1 MRQNKDDHD
10 KYDKMVELLKET
22 KKRKMKILHNG
33 IIHTMAV
40 VIALISTPVLAEQP
54 AFSQPE
60 SAYFFS
66 SGSTDSGVYFI
77 SSTNGDGVGWVSKLA
92 ADGSMIESRW
102 ATDLQNPMGM
112 RVSGKR
118 LWINNTTEI
127 VGLNLDNPNDRII
140 HPIDGAISLND
151 LATDS
156 SGHAYLSDSMNNRVV
171 RVDLATGENSTYI
184 STLPSSP
191 NGVLIQ
197 GDRLYIASWG
207 VMSDRPEERAEWIT
221 KTAGDLYWVS
231 LKDEKKS
238 RHIMAPELGNLD
250 GVEIDQQG
258 NIYVS
263 DWESGKLYKMSSGTK
278 TVISLGQYGQGLA
291 DIGLNSLT
299 GELALPVMLSSEVLF
314 LSTSP

>member
-1 MRQNKDDHD
+1 
-10 KYDKMVELLKET
+10 
-22 KKRKMKILHNG
+22 MKIIHNRSIH
-33 IIHTMAV
+33 IIAG
-40 VIALISTPVLAEQP
+40 VIALISVAVLAEQP
-54 AFSQPE
+54 TFSQPE
-60 SAYFFS
+60 SAYFYT
-66 SGSTDSGVYFI
+66 SGSTDPGVYFI
-77 SSTNGDGVGWVSKLA
+77 SSTNGDDMGWVSKLA
-92 ADGSMIESRW
+92 ADGSMIDSRW
-102 ATDLQNPMGM
+102 ATDLRNPMGM
-112 RVSGKR
+112 RVSGNR
-118 LWINNTTEI
+118 LWINNTTEV
-127 VGLNLDNPNDRII
+127 VGLNLDNPSDRIV

-156 SGHAYLSDSMNNRVV
+156 SGHAYLSDTMNSRVV

-191 NGVLIQ
+191 NGVLVQ

-231 LKDEKKS
+231 LKDSTKS
-238 RHIMAPELGNLD
+238 RHIIVPELGNLD
-250 GVEIDQQG
+250 GVEIDQKG

-263 DWESGKLYKMSSGTK
+263 DWESGKLYKISSGTK
-278 TVISLGQYGQGLA
+278 TVVGLGQYGQGLA

-314 LSTSP
+314 LATSP

>member
-1 MRQNKDDHD
+1 M
-10 KYDKMVELLKET
+10 EKEKFVYSNEI
-22 KKRKMKILHNG
+22 KKRIT
-33 IIHTMAV
+33 HTV
-40 VIALISTPVLAEQP
+40 VGFIVLFSTSIMAEQP
-54 AFSQPE
+54 VFSQPE
-60 SAYFFS
+60 SAYFYT
-66 SGSTDSGVYFI
+66 SGSTDPGVYFI
-77 SSTNGDGVGWVSKLA
+77 SSTNGDDVGWVSKLA
-92 ADGSMIESRW
+92 ADGSMIDSRW
-102 ATDLQNPMGM
+102 ATDLRHPMGM

-127 VGLNLDNPNDRII
+127 VGLNLDNPNDRIV

-156 SGHAYLSDSMNNRVV
+156 SGHAYVSDSMNSRVV

-231 LKDEKKS
+231 LKDSKKS
-238 RHIMAPELGNLD
+238 RHIIVPELGNLD
-250 GVEIDQQG
+250 GVEIDQKG

-263 DWESGKLYKMSSGTK
+263 DWESGKLYKISSGAK
-278 TVISLGQYGQGLA
+278 MVVDLGQYGQGLA
-291 DIGLNSLT
+291 DIGLNLLT
-299 GELALPVMLSSEVLF
+299 GELVLPVMLSSEVLF
-314 LSTSP
+314 FTPSPE

>member
-1 MRQNKDDHD
+1 
-10 KYDKMVELLKET
+10 
-22 KKRKMKILHNG
+22 
-33 IIHTMAV
+33 
-40 VIALISTPVLAEQP
+40 
-54 AFSQPE
+54 
-60 SAYFFS
+60 
-66 SGSTDSGVYFI
+66 
-77 SSTNGDGVGWVSKLA
+77 
-92 ADGSMIESRW
+92 
-102 ATDLQNPMGM
+102 MGM

>member
-10 KYDKMVELLKET
+10 KYDKMVELLEET
-22 KKRKMKILHNG
+22 RKRKMKIVHNS
-33 IIHTMAV
+33 IIYTMAL
-40 VIALISTPVLAEQP
+40 VIALISSPVLAEKP
-54 AFSQPE
+54 VFSQPE
-60 SAYFFS
+60 SAYFFNS
-66 SGSTDSGVYFI
+66 DSTDSGVYFI
-77 SSTNGDGVGWVSKLA
+77 SSTNSDGVGWISKLA
-92 ADGSMIESRW
+92 ADGSVVDSRW
-102 ATDLQNPMGM
+102 ATDLRHPMGM
-112 RVSGKR
+112 RVSGER
-118 LWINNTTEI
+118 LWVNNITEV
-127 VGLNLDNPNDRII
+127 VGINLDDPSDRIV

-156 SGHAYLSDSMNNRVV
+156 SGHAYLSDSMNSRVV

-207 VMSDRPEERAEWIT
+207 VMSDQPEERAEWIT

-231 LKDEKKS
+231 LMDAKKS
-238 RHIMAPELGNLD
+238 RHIIAPELGNLD
-250 GVEIDQQG
+250 GLEIDQNG

-263 DWESGKLYKMSSGTK
+263 DWESGKLYKISSGTK
-278 TVISLGQYGQGLA
+278 TVINLGQYGQGLA

-299 GELALPVMLSSEVLF
+299 GELVLPVMLNNEVLF
-314 LSTSP
+314 ITPSP

>member
-1 MRQNKDDHD
+1 
-10 KYDKMVELLKET
+10 
-22 KKRKMKILHNG
+22 MKIIHNRSIH
-33 IIHTMAV
+33 IIAG
-40 VIALISTPVLAEQP
+40 VIALISVAVLAEQP
-54 AFSQPE
+54 TFSQPE
-60 SAYFFS
+60 SAYFYT
-66 SGSTDSGVYFI
+66 SGSTDPGVYFI
-77 SSTNGDGVGWVSKLA
+77 SSTNGDDMGWVSKLA
-92 ADGSMIESRW
+92 ADGSMINSRW

-112 RVSGKR
+112 RVSGNR
-118 LWINNTTEI
+118 LWINNTTEV
-127 VGLNLDNPNDRII
+127 VGLNLDNPSDRIV
-140 HPIDGAISLND
+140 HSIDGAISLND

-156 SGHAYLSDSMNNRVV
+156 SGHAYLSDTMNSRVV

-191 NGVLIQ
+191 NGVLVQ

-231 LKDEKKS
+231 LKDSTKS
-238 RHIMAPELGNLD
+238 RHIIVPELGNLD
-250 GVEIDQQG
+250 GVEIDQKG

-263 DWESGKLYKMSSGTK
+263 DWESGKLYKISSGTK

-299 GELALPVMLSSEVLF
+299 GELALPVMLSNEVLF
-314 LSTSP
+314 LATSP

>member
-1 MRQNKDDHD
+1 M
-10 KYDKMVELLKET
+10 EKEKFVYSNEI
-22 KKRKMKILHNG
+22 KKRIT
-33 IIHTMAV
+33 HTVAGFIV
-40 VIALISTPVLAEQP
+40 LFSTSIMAEQP
-54 AFSQPE
+54 VFSQPE
-60 SAYFFS
+60 SAYFYT
-66 SGSTDSGVYFI
+66 SGSTDPGVYFI
-77 SSTNGDGVGWVSKLA
+77 SSTNGDDVGWVSKLA
-92 ADGSMIESRW
+92 ADGSMIDSRW
-102 ATDLQNPMGM
+102 ATDLQHPMGM

-127 VGLNLDNPNDRII
+127 VGLNLDNPNDRIV

-156 SGHAYLSDSMNNRVV
+156 SGHAYVSDSMNSRVV

-231 LKDEKKS
+231 LKDSKKS
-238 RHIMAPELGNLD
+238 RHIIVPELGNLD
-250 GVEIDQQG
+250 GVEIDQKG

-263 DWESGKLYKMSSGTK
+263 DWESGKLYKISSGAK
-278 TVISLGQYGQGLA
+278 MVVDLGQYGQGLA

-299 GELALPVMLSSEVLF
+299 GELVLPVMLSSEVLF
-314 LSTSP
+314 FTPSPE

>member
-10 KYDKMVELLKET
+10 KYDKMVELLEET
-22 KKRKMKILHNG
+22 KKRKMKIFHYRSIHIVAG
-33 IIHTMAV
+33 IL
-40 VIALISTPVLAEQP
+40 ALISTPIVAEQP

-66 SGSTDSGVYFI
+66 SGSADPGVYFI

-92 ADGSMIESRW
+92 VDGSVIDSRW
-102 ATDLQNPMGM
+102 ATDLRHPMGM

-118 LWINNTTEI
+118 LWVNNITEV
-127 VGLNLDNPNDRII
+127 VGINLDDPSDRIV

-156 SGHAYLSDSMNNRVV
+156 SGHAYLSDSMNSRVV
-171 RVDLATGENSTYI
+171 RVDLVTGENSTYI

-191 NGVLIQ
+191 NGLLIQ

-207 VMSDRPEERAEWIT
+207 VMSDQPEERVEWIT
-221 KTAGDLYWVS
+221 KTAGDVYWVS
-231 LKDEKKS
+231 LKDPKKS
-238 RHIMAPELGNLD
+238 RHIIASELGNLD
-250 GVEIDQQG
+250 GVEIDQNG

-263 DWESGKLYKMSSGTK
+263 DWESGELYKISSETK
-278 TVISLGQYGQGLA
+278 TVIGLGQYGQGLA
-291 DIGLNSLT
+291 DIGMNSYT
-299 GELALPVMLSSEVLF
+299 GELALPVMLSNEVLF
-314 LSTSP
+314 LMPNP

>member
-1 MRQNKDDHD
+1 M
-10 KYDKMVELLKET
+10 EKEKFVYSNEI
-22 KKRKMKILHNG
+22 KKRIT
-33 IIHTMAV
+33 HTVAGFIV
-40 VIALISTPVLAEQP
+40 LFSTSIMAEQP
-54 AFSQPE
+54 VFSQPE
-60 SAYFFS
+60 SAYFYT
-66 SGSTDSGVYFI
+66 SGSTDPGVYFI
-77 SSTNGDGVGWVSKLA
+77 SSTNGDDVGWVSKLA
-92 ADGSMIESRW
+92 ADGSMIDSRW
-102 ATDLQNPMGM
+102 ATDLRHPMGM

-127 VGLNLDNPNDRII
+127 VGLNLDNPDDRIV

-156 SGHAYLSDSMNNRVV
+156 SGHAYLSDSMNSRVV

-231 LKDEKKS
+231 LKDSKKS
-238 RHIMAPELGNLD
+238 RHIIVPELGNLD
-250 GVEIDQQG
+250 GVEIDQKG

-263 DWESGKLYKMSSGTK
+263 DWESGKLYKISSGAK
-278 TVISLGQYGQGLA
+278 MVVDLGQYGQGLA
-291 DIGLNSLT
+291 DIGLNLLT
-299 GELALPVMLSSEVLF
+299 GELVLPVMLSNEVLF
-314 LSTSP
+314 FTPSP

>member
-1 MRQNKDDHD
+1 
-10 KYDKMVELLKET
+10 
-22 KKRKMKILHNG
+22 MKILHNRSIH
-33 IIHTMAV
+33 IIAG
-40 VIALISTPVLAEQP
+40 VIALISVSVLAEQP
-54 AFSQPE
+54 TFSQPE
-60 SAYFFS
+60 SAYFYT
-66 SGSTDSGVYFI
+66 SGSTDPGVYFI
-77 SSTNGDGVGWVSKLA
+77 SSTNGDDMGWVSKLA
-92 ADGSMIESRW
+92 ADGSMIDSRW
-102 ATDLQNPMGM
+102 ATDLRNPMGM
-112 RVSGKR
+112 RVSGNR
-118 LWINNTTEI
+118 LWINNTTEV
-127 VGLNLDNPNDRII
+127 VGLNLDDPSDRIV

-156 SGHAYLSDSMNNRVV
+156 SGHAYLSDSMNSRVV

-191 NGVLIQ
+191 NGVLVQ

-231 LKDEKKS
+231 LKDSTKS
-238 RHIMAPELGNLD
+238 RHIIVPELGNLD
-250 GVEIDQQG
+250 GVEIDQKG

-263 DWESGKLYKMSSGTK
+263 DWESGKLYKISSGTK

-299 GELALPVMLSSEVLF
+299 GELVLPVMLSSEVLF
-314 LSTSP
+314 LATSP

>member
-1 MRQNKDDHD
+1 M
-10 KYDKMVELLKET
+10 EKEKFVYSNEI
-22 KKRKMKILHNG
+22 KKRIT
-33 IIHTMAV
+33 HTVAGFIV
-40 VIALISTPVLAEQP
+40 LFSTSIMAEQP
-54 AFSQPE
+54 VFSQPE
-60 SAYFFS
+60 SAYFYT
-66 SGSTDSGVYFI
+66 SGSTDPGVYFI
-77 SSTNGDGVGWVSKLA
+77 SSTNGDDVGWVSKLA
-92 ADGSMIESRW
+92 ADGSMIDSRW
-102 ATDLQNPMGM
+102 ATDLRHPMGM

-127 VGLNLDNPNDRII
+127 VGLNLDNPNDRIV

-156 SGHAYLSDSMNNRVV
+156 SGHAYLSDLMNNRVV

-191 NGVLIQ
+191 NGVLVQ

-231 LKDEKKS
+231 LKDSKKS
-238 RHIMAPELGNLD
+238 RHIIVPELGNLD
-250 GVEIDQQG
+250 GVEIDQKG

-263 DWESGKLYKMSSGTK
+263 DWESGKLYKISSGAK
-278 TVISLGQYGQGLA
+278 MVVDLGQYGQGLA

-299 GELALPVMLSSEVLF
+299 GELVLPVMLSSEVLF
-314 LSTSP
+314 FTPSPE

>member
-1 MRQNKDDHD
+1 M
-10 KYDKMVELLKET
+10 EKEKFVYNNEI
-22 KKRKMKILHNG
+22 KKRIT
-33 IIHTMAV
+33 HTVAGFIV
-40 VIALISTPVLAEQP
+40 LFSTSIMAEQP
-54 AFSQPE
+54 VFSQPE
-60 SAYFFS
+60 SAYFYT
-66 SGSTDSGVYFI
+66 SGSTDPGVYFI
-77 SSTNGDGVGWVSKLA
+77 SSTNGDDVGWVSKLA
-92 ADGSMIESRW
+92 ADGSMIDSRW
-102 ATDLQNPMGM
+102 ATDLRHPMGM

-127 VGLNLDNPNDRII
+127 VGLNLDNPNDRIV

-156 SGHAYLSDSMNNRVV
+156 SGHAYLSDSMNSRVV

-231 LKDEKKS
+231 LKDAKKS
-238 RHIMAPELGNLD
+238 RQIIAPELGNLD
-250 GVEIDQQG
+250 GVEIDQKG

-263 DWESGKLYKMSSGTK
+263 DWESGKLYKISSGTK
-278 TVISLGQYGQGLA
+278 TVIGLGQYGQGLA

-299 GELALPVMLSSEVLF
+299 GELVLPVMLSNEVLF
-314 LSTSP
+314 FTPSP

>member
-1 MRQNKDDHD
+1 M
-10 KYDKMVELLKET
+10 EKEKFVYSNEI
-22 KKRKMKILHNG
+22 KKRIT
-33 IIHTMAV
+33 HTVAGFIV
-40 VIALISTPVLAEQP
+40 LFSTSIMAEQP
-54 AFSQPE
+54 VFSQPE
-60 SAYFFS
+60 SAYFYT
-66 SGSTDSGVYFI
+66 SGSTDPGVYFI
-77 SSTNGDGVGWVSKLA
+77 SSTNGDDVGWVSKLA
-92 ADGSMIESRW
+92 ADGSMINSRW
-102 ATDLQNPMGM
+102 ATDLRHPMGM

-127 VGLNLDNPNDRII
+127 VGLNLDNPDDRIV

-156 SGHAYLSDSMNNRVV
+156 SGHAYLSDSMNSRVV
-171 RVDLATGENSTYI
+171 RVDLATGENSIYI

-191 NGVLIQ
+191 NGVLVQ

-231 LKDEKKS
+231 LKDSKKS
-238 RHIMAPELGNLD
+238 RHIIVPELGNLD
-250 GVEIDQQG
+250 GVEIDQKG

-263 DWESGKLYKMSSGTK
+263 DWESGKLYKISSGAK
-278 TVISLGQYGQGLA
+278 MVVDLGQYGQGLA

-299 GELALPVMLSSEVLF
+299 GELVLPVMLSSEVLF
-314 LSTSP
+314 FTPSPE

>member
-1 MRQNKDDHD
+1 MNIH
-10 KYDKMVELLKET
+10 
-22 KKRKMKILHNG
+22 HNG
-33 IIHTMAV
+33 IIHTIAV
-40 VIALISTPVLAEQP
+40 VITLISNPVLAEQQP

-60 SAYFFS
+60 SAYFYT

-77 SSTNGDGVGWVSKLA
+77 SSTNGNEVGWVSKLA

-156 SGHAYLSDSMNNRVV
+156 SGHAYLSDSMNSRVV
-171 RVDLATGENSTYI
+171 RVNLATGENSTYI

-238 RHIMAPELGNLD
+238 RHIVAPELGNLD

-278 TVISLGQYGQGLA
+278 TIISLGQYGQGLA

>member
-1 MRQNKDDHD
+1 M
-10 KYDKMVELLKET
+10 EKEKFVYSNEI
-22 KKRKMKILHNG
+22 KKRIT
-33 IIHTMAV
+33 HTVAGFIV
-40 VIALISTPVLAEQP
+40 LFSTSIMAEQP
-54 AFSQPE
+54 VFSQPE
-60 SAYFFS
+60 SAYFYT
-66 SGSTDSGVYFI
+66 SGSTDPGVYFI
-77 SSTNGDGVGWVSKLA
+77 SSTNGDDVGWVSKLA
-92 ADGSMIESRW
+92 ADGSMIDSRW
-102 ATDLQNPMGM
+102 ATDLRHPMGM

-127 VGLNLDNPNDRII
+127 VGLNLDNPDDRIV
-140 HPIDGAISLND
+140 HPIDGVISLND

-156 SGHAYLSDSMNNRVV
+156 SGRAYLSDSMNSRVV

-191 NGVLIQ
+191 NGVLVQ

-231 LKDEKKS
+231 LKDSKKS
-238 RHIMAPELGNLD
+238 RNIIVPELGNLD
-250 GVEIDQQG
+250 GVEIDQKG

-263 DWESGKLYKMSSGTK
+263 DWESGKLYKISSGTK
-278 TVISLGQYGQGLA
+278 TVVSLGQYGQGLA

-299 GELALPVMLSSEVLF
+299 GELVLPVMLSNEVLF
-314 LSTSP
+314 FTPSP

>member
-1 MRQNKDDHD
+1 M
-10 KYDKMVELLKET
+10 EKEKFVYSNEI
-22 KKRKMKILHNG
+22 KKRIT
-33 IIHTMAV
+33 HTVAGFIV
-40 VIALISTPVLAEQP
+40 LFSTSIMAEQP
-54 AFSQPE
+54 VFSQPE
-60 SAYFFS
+60 SAYFYT
-66 SGSTDSGVYFI
+66 SGSTDPGVYFI
-77 SSTNGDGVGWVSKLA
+77 SSTNGDDVGWVSKLA
-92 ADGSMIESRW
+92 ADGSMIDSRW
-102 ATDLQNPMGM
+102 ATDLRHPMGM

-127 VGLNLDNPNDRII
+127 VGLNLDNPDDRIV

-156 SGHAYLSDSMNNRVV
+156 SGHAYVSDSMNSRVV

-191 NGVLIQ
+191 NGVLVQ

-231 LKDEKKS
+231 LKDSKKS
-238 RHIMAPELGNLD
+238 RHIIVPELGNLD
-250 GVEIDQQG
+250 GVEIDQKG

-263 DWESGKLYKMSSGTK
+263 DWESGKLYKISSGAK
-278 TVISLGQYGQGLA
+278 MVVDLGQYGQGLA

-299 GELALPVMLSSEVLF
+299 GELVLPVMLSSEVLF
-314 LSTSP
+314 FTPSPELE

>member
-1 MRQNKDDHD
+1 M
-10 KYDKMVELLKET
+10 EKEKFVYSNEI
-22 KKRKMKILHNG
+22 KKRIT
-33 IIHTMAV
+33 HTV
-40 VIALISTPVLAEQP
+40 VGFIVLFSTSIMAEQP
-54 AFSQPE
+54 VFSQPE
-60 SAYFFS
+60 SAYFYT
-66 SGSTDSGVYFI
+66 SGSTDPGVYFI
-77 SSTNGDGVGWVSKLA
+77 SSTNGNDVGWVSKLA
-92 ADGSMIESRW
+92 ADGSMIDSRW
-102 ATDLQNPMGM
+102 ATDLRHPMGM

-127 VGLNLDNPNDRII
+127 VGLNLDNPDDRIV

-156 SGHAYLSDSMNNRVV
+156 SGHAYVSDSMNSRVV

-231 LKDEKKS
+231 LKDSKKS
-238 RHIMAPELGNLD
+238 RHIIVPELGNLD
-250 GVEIDQQG
+250 GVEIDQKG

-263 DWESGKLYKMSSGTK
+263 DWESGKLYKISSGAK
-278 TVISLGQYGQGLA
+278 MVVDLGQYGQGLA

-299 GELALPVMLSSEVLF
+299 GELVLPVMLSSEVLF
-314 LSTSP
+314 FTPSPE

>member
-1 MRQNKDDHD
+1 M
-10 KYDKMVELLKET
+10 EKEKFVYSNEI
-22 KKRKMKILHNG
+22 KKRIT
-33 IIHTMAV
+33 HTVAGFIV
-40 VIALISTPVLAEQP
+40 LFSTSIMAEQP
-54 AFSQPE
+54 VFSQPE
-60 SAYFFS
+60 SAYFYT
-66 SGSTDSGVYFI
+66 SGSTDPGVYFI
-77 SSTNGDGVGWVSKLA
+77 SSTNGDDVGWVSKLA
-92 ADGSMIESRW
+92 ADGSMINSRW
-102 ATDLQNPMGM
+102 ATDLRHPMGM

-127 VGLNLDNPNDRII
+127 VGLNLDNPDDRIV

-156 SGHAYLSDSMNNRVV
+156 SGHAYVSDSMNSRVV

-197 GDRLYIASWG
+197 GDRLYIVSWG

-231 LKDEKKS
+231 LKDSKKS
-238 RHIMAPELGNLD
+238 RHIIVPELGNLD
-250 GVEIDQQG
+250 GVEIDQKG

-263 DWESGKLYKMSSGTK
+263 DWESGKLYKISSGAK
-278 TVISLGQYGQGLA
+278 MVVDLGQYGQGLA

-299 GELALPVMLSSEVLF
+299 GELVLPVMLSSEVLF
-314 LSTSP
+314 FTPSPE

>member
-1 MRQNKDDHD
+1 M
-10 KYDKMVELLKET
+10 EKEKFVYSNEI
-22 KKRKMKILHNG
+22 KKRIT
-33 IIHTMAV
+33 HTVAGFIV
-40 VIALISTPVLAEQP
+40 LFSTSIMAEQP
-54 AFSQPE
+54 VFSQPE
-60 SAYFFS
+60 SAYFYT
-66 SGSTDSGVYFI
+66 SGSTDPGVYFI
-77 SSTNGDGVGWVSKLA
+77 SSTNGDDVGWVSKLA
-92 ADGSMIESRW
+92 ADGSMINSRW
-102 ATDLQNPMGM
+102 ATDLRHPMGM

-127 VGLNLDNPNDRII
+127 VGLNLDNPDDRIV

-156 SGHAYLSDSMNNRVV
+156 SGHAYVSDSMNSRVV

-231 LKDEKKS
+231 LKDSKKS
-238 RHIMAPELGNLD
+238 RHIIVPELGNLD
-250 GVEIDQQG
+250 GVEIDQKG

-263 DWESGKLYKMSSGTK
+263 DWESGKLYKISSSNK
-278 TVISLGQYGQGLA
+278 TVIELGQYGQGLA
-291 DIGLNSLT
+291 DLGLNSFT
-299 GELALPVMLSSEVLF
+299 GELVLPVMLSSEVLF
-314 LSTSP
+314 YTPSP

>member
-1 MRQNKDDHD
+1 M
-10 KYDKMVELLKET
+10 EKEKFVYSNEI
-22 KKRKMKILHNG
+22 KKRIT
-33 IIHTMAV
+33 HTVAGFIV
-40 VIALISTPVLAEQP
+40 LFSTSIMAEQP
-54 AFSQPE
+54 VFSQPE
-60 SAYFFS
+60 SAYFYT
-66 SGSTDSGVYFI
+66 SGSTDPGVYFI
-77 SSTNGDGVGWVSKLA
+77 SSTNGDDVGWVSKLA
-92 ADGSMIESRW
+92 ADGSMINSRW
-102 ATDLQNPMGM
+102 ATDLRHPMGM

-127 VGLNLDNPNDRII
+127 VGLNLDNPNDRIV

-156 SGHAYLSDSMNNRVV
+156 SGHAYLSDSMNSRVV

-191 NGVLIQ
+191 NGVLVQ

-231 LKDEKKS
+231 LKDSKKS
-238 RHIMAPELGNLD
+238 RHIIVPELGNLD
-250 GVEIDQQG
+250 GVEIDQKG

-263 DWESGKLYKMSSGTK
+263 DWESGKLYKISSGAK
-278 TVISLGQYGQGLA
+278 MVVDLGQYGQGLA

-299 GELALPVMLSSEVLF
+299 GELVLPVMLSSEVLF
-314 LSTSP
+314 FTPSPE

>member
-1 MRQNKDDHD
+1 M
-10 KYDKMVELLKET
+10 EKEKFVYSNEI
-22 KKRKMKILHNG
+22 KKRITHTVAGFIVLFSTS
-33 IIHTMAV
+33 II
-40 VIALISTPVLAEQP
+40 AEQP
-54 AFSQPE
+54 VFSQPE
-60 SAYFFS
+60 SAYFYT
-66 SGSTDSGVYFI
+66 SGSTDPGVYFI
-77 SSTNGDGVGWVSKLA
+77 SSTNGDDVGWVSKLA
-92 ADGSMIESRW
+92 ADGSMINSRW
-102 ATDLQNPMGM
+102 ATDLRHPMGM

-127 VGLNLDNPNDRII
+127 VGLNLDNPNDRIV

-156 SGHAYLSDSMNNRVV
+156 SGHAYVSDSMNSRVV

-231 LKDEKKS
+231 LKDSKKS
-238 RHIMAPELGNLD
+238 RHIIVPELGNLD
-250 GVEIDQQG
+250 GVEIDQKG

-263 DWESGKLYKMSSGTK
+263 DWESGKLYKISSGAK
-278 TVISLGQYGQGLA
+278 MVVDLGQYGQGLA
-291 DIGLNSLT
+291 DIGLNLLT
-299 GELALPVMLSSEVLF
+299 GELVLPVMLSSEVLF
-314 LSTSP
+314 FTPSPE

>member
-1 MRQNKDDHD
+1 MNIH
-10 KYDKMVELLKET
+10 
-22 KKRKMKILHNG
+22 HNG
-33 IIHTMAV
+33 IIHTIAV
-40 VIALISTPVLAEQP
+40 VITLISNPVLAEQQP

-60 SAYFFS
+60 SAYFYT

-77 SSTNGDGVGWVSKLA
+77 SSTNGNEVGWVSKLA

-238 RHIMAPELGNLD
+238 RHIVAPELGNLD

-278 TVISLGQYGQGLA
+278 TIISLGQYGQGLA

>member
-1 MRQNKDDHD
+1 
-10 KYDKMVELLKET
+10 
-22 KKRKMKILHNG
+22 MKIIHNRSIH
-33 IIHTMAV
+33 IIAG
-40 VIALISTPVLAEQP
+40 VIALISVAVLAEQP
-54 AFSQPE
+54 TFSQPE
-60 SAYFFS
+60 SAYFYT
-66 SGSTDSGVYFI
+66 SGSTDPGVYFI
-77 SSTNGDGVGWVSKLA
+77 SSTNGDDVGWVSKLA
-92 ADGSMIESRW
+92 ADGSMIDPRW
-102 ATDLQNPMGM
+102 ATDLRNPMGM
-112 RVSGKR
+112 RVSGNR
-118 LWINNTTEI
+118 LWINNTTEV
-127 VGLNLDNPNDRII
+127 VGLNLDDPSDRIV

-156 SGHAYLSDSMNNRVV
+156 SGHAYLSDSMNSRVV

-191 NGVLIQ
+191 NGVLVQ

-231 LKDEKKS
+231 LKDSTKS
-238 RHIMAPELGNLD
+238 RHIIVPELGNLD
-250 GVEIDQQG
+250 GVEIDQKG

-263 DWESGKLYKMSSGTK
+263 DWESGKLYKISSGTK
-278 TVISLGQYGQGLA
+278 TVVGLGQYGQGLA

-314 LSTSP
+314 LATSP